1 MTKRSR
7 PGVGHIRTSAIGV
20 SVPNPGFLMSL
31 LSIAIAAPMLLPTI
45 YGAAVACAA
54 LFGSLLLFVRAGALR
69 WWLVALL
76 PAAALLAFYVGQP

>member
-7 PGVGHIRTSAIGV
+7 PGVGHTQPIAIGV
-20 SVPNPGFLMSL
+20 SAANPGFLMSL
-31 LSIAIAAPMLLPTI
+31 LSVAIAAPMLLPNI

-69 WWLVALL
+69 WWIVALL
-76 PAAALLAFYVGQP
+76 PAAALFAAFVGKT